1 MDGTTRPRLGSWVA
15 DPSRPI
21 CVVDGSKKTYLIPK
35 GQRLSVSTDSNN
47 GSISN
52 LMVMMEEEESESEH
66 SSILLD
72 YDPTL
77 GGLTGDGS
85 GGDLFFDGSDILGP
99 PEAFYPYFNEN
110 GELIGDGLLPE
121 DDLDEFEAGLQIT
134 DFLELSSDGEDET
147 DFNKSCLEMLDGAGD
162 EVGEEEGSVPPVD
175 SSAEML
181 SRWDKV
187 SVTAF
192 RKKQQHHGD
201 PSSGTTLGHGFHKM
215 KEGRLA
221 EPITPVRKKPKRNYL
236 PGSRGLGASAVM
248 RKMVSSKRG

>member
-1 MDGTTRPRLGSWVA
+1 LTGQ
-15 DPSRPI
+15 
-21 CVVDGSKKTYLIPK
+21 KKTYLVPK
-35 GQRLSVSTDSNN
+35 GQRLSIGAESNN

-52 LMVMMEEEESESEH
+52 LMVVMEEESESEH

-77 GGLTGDGS
+77 GGLTG
-85 GGDLFFDGSDILGP
+85 GGDLFFDGGDILGP

-110 GELIGDGLLPE
+110 GELIGDSLLPE

-162 EVGEEEGSVPPVD
+162 EAGQESVPPVD

-192 RKKQQHHGD
+192 RKRHHSD
-201 PSSGTTLGHGFHKM
+201 PSSGTTPVHGFHKM
-215 KEGRLA
+215 KERLA
-221 EPITPVRKKPKRNYL
+221 EPITPVRKRPKRKYL
-236 PGSRGLGASAVM
+236 TGNRGLRASTAM
-248 RKMVSSKRG
+248 RKKIPSKRS